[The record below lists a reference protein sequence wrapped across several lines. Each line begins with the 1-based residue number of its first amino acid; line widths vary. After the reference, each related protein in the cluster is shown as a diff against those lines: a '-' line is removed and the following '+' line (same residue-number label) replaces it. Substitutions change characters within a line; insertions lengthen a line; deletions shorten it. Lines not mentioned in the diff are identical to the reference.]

1 MMKSEKGYAG
11 SNMARTRIQKRLQ
24 GSNQF
29 RSKTRYLGLKANTW
43 RDISIL
49 VSIFGLALV
58 LLLLGKQEGLTQG
71 QVISPVTA
79 IYITPTPTVAPVVDP
94 SAKDHPS
101 KQEIEDYVRTIFGK
115 DARVAI
121 AVSHNECNPKHPHY
135 PACVLHTDAE
145 YSVGIFQINLYN
157 KSHWIHAQKVPGK
170 TMEEKIEWLKDPYHN
185 TLIAFKIFK
194 DSGFHPWTAYSSGN
208 YLNDL

>member
-1 MMKSEKGYAG
+1 
-11 SNMARTRIQKRLQ
+11 MARTRLKRRLR
-24 GSNQF
+24 GSNQY
-29 RSKTRYLGLKANTW
+29 KIQNRYLTLKEETW
-43 RDISIL
+43 RDILIIAS
-49 VSIFGLALV
+49 VVGLAII
-58 LLLLGKQEGLTQG
+58 LLLLGKQDGLAKG

-79 IYITPTPTVAPVVDP
+79 IYVTPTPTAIPAVNPEAPE
-94 SAKDHPS
+94 HPS
-101 KQEIEDYVRTIFGK
+101 KEEIESYIRTIFGK

-121 AVSHNECNPKHPHY
+121 AVSHNECNPRHPHY

>member
-1 MMKSEKGYAG
+1 MK
-11 SNMARTRIQKRLQ
+11 RTRIKNNKRMF
-24 GSNQF
+24 GV
-29 RSKTRYLGLKANTW
+29 KEKVA
-43 RDISIL
+43 RDVSVILSI
-49 VSIFGLALV
+49 VGIALI
-58 LLLLGKQEGLTQG
+58 LILLGKADGIKQG
-71 QVISPVTA
+71 QVVSPVTA

-121 AVSHNECNPKHPHY
+121 AVSHNECNPRHPHY